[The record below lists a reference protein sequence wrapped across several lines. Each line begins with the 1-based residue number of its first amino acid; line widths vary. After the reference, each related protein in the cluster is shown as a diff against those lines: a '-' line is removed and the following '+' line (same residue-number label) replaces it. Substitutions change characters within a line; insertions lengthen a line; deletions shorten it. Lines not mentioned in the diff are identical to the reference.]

1 LTLHPGRLPE
11 PQPRLVEER
20 CVMWKP
26 PGRDSLL
33 GARQAALVTA
43 ALLLTACSSGL
54 SGTGRAP
61 APLPAAADPGSSRAS
76 AAGAATGAVPLS
88 ARAGFTAFSASNM
101 PLWVALEAGYFRE
114 QGLEVEM
121 TQIAGGPTLL
131 AAMRAGE
138 LDFASAGGPHI
149 VLGNLQGLETVI
161 VGASSNRMEGSIL
174 GRVGLQRVE
183 ELRGKTIAVT
193 RLNSISDQAARV
205 GLQRVGLQ
213 PDADVAF
220 LASGGYPESL
230 AALDAGVVDGASLD
244 GPFLF
249 EMRKRG
255 YPEVLNV
262 SEMKIPFALGV
273 IGTSKRVIGER
284 PGLPERAL
292 RGLARAIRRLQTD
305 RELGIS
311 ILGRYSQMED
321 RELLAPTIDRSVPL
335 YQADLYPDR
344 EAVQAVLDAE
354 DQPAAR
360 TARPEDVI
368 DYRYVDELRGSGFL
382 DQIAQ

>member
-1 LTLHPGRLPE
+1 
-11 PQPRLVEER
+11 
-20 CVMWKP
+20 MWKP
-26 PGRDSLL
+26 RGSDSAL
-33 GARQAALVTA
+33 GARYAVLAVT
-43 ALLLTACSSGL
+43 ALLLAACSSGL
-54 SGTGRAP
+54 AGTGRAP
-61 APLPAAADPGSSRAS
+61 APLPAAADPGS
-76 AAGAATGAVPLS
+76 GAASGASGVVPLS
-88 ARAGFTAFSASNM
+88 ARAAFTAFSASNM

-131 AAMRAGE
+131 AALRAGE

-284 PGLPERAL
+284 PELPERAL

-321 RELLAPTIDRSVPL
+321 RELLAATIDRSVPL

-368 DYRYVDELRGSGFL
+368 DYRYVDELRSSGYL
-382 DQIAQ
+382 EQIAQ